1 MHAKSRLN
9 REEPH
14 SMKTPFSNRIDSSRR
29 VRWTWIG
36 LAVAALTTV
45 GTFYAVAQQRP
56 SHDASKHAGRHAQD
70 TIVDSQVQPCQMITA
85 ANPFLTPAID
95 CVNNPCVRGKPCDWK
110 QLGPVPE
117 FQEWAQGEYVGR
129 ARLAHV
135 PEYRLRVDDTLDF
148 VFRVTRNEI
157 PNSYEI
163 NVGDEVTVESAT
175 DKDLKRTLVVL
186 PDGTITLPLLGQVRA
201 AHLTV
206 PQLRDELENLYEK
219 FYKVPAVTVTPI
231 KVDTQLEDLRYTV
244 GGRSGFGG
252 QVRSGRITPEGTIQL
267 PAVGSVPAQGLTLDE
282 FRVELNERF
291 AEKIEGIEVM
301 PVLMVRAPRY
311 VYVLGE
317 VKNPGRYTL
326 EAPTTVM
333 QAIALAG
340 SWNNGAHLTQ
350 IVVLRRADDWRL
362 IATVVDL
369 RAAMLGRRP
378 CPEGEIW
385 VSDSDLIIVPKS
397 KLLRTN
403 NIIELVFTKGIYGIF
418 PFSGNASYTYLS
430 SPATIIP

>member
-1 MHAKSRLN
+1 MNAITWKRIAASQRARIASAAAALATIAALAVFLSLGTCHEGVDMPNTAGHPA
-9 REEPH
+9 EQP
-14 SMKTPFSNRIDSSRR
+14 RIDR
-29 VRWTWIG
+29 
-36 LAVAALTTV
+36 L
-45 GTFYAVAQQRP
+45 
-56 SHDASKHAGRHAQD
+56 
-70 TIVDSQVQPCQMITA
+70 VQPCQMVSA
-85 ANPFLTPAID
+85 AAPYLTPAID
-95 CVNNPCVRGKPCDWK
+95 CNNNPCVRDRACDWN

-219 FYKVPAVTVTPI
+219 YYKVPAITVTPI

-301 PVLMVRAPRY
+301 PILMVRAPRY
-311 VYVLGE
+311 VYVMGE

-326 EAPTTVM
+326 DAPTTLM
-333 QAIALAG
+333 QAITMAG

-350 IVVLRRADDWRL
+350 IVVFRRADDWRL

-397 KLLRTN
+397 KILRAN

-418 PFSGNASYTYLS
+418 PFSGNVSYTYLS